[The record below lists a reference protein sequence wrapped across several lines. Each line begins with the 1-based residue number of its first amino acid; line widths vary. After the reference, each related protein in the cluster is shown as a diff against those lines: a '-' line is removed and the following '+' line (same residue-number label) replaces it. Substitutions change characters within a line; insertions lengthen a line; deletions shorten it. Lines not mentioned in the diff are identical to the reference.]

1 MARNNRNR
9 YTKDKVVIRKRMLN
23 DKEVKPVLYV
33 NVRSKKM
40 MSGSIDG
47 ELVCDILGKPLP
59 LRSIGVIQWVKTIYH
74 KN

>member
-9 YTKDKVVIRKRMLN
+9 YIKDKVVIRKRMLN

-47 ELVCDILGKPLP
+47 ELVCDNLGKPLP
-59 LRSIGVIQWVKTIYH
+59 LRSIGVIQ
-74 KN
+74 